1 MYWEVKKIKKEDFE
15 MNIFEK
21 TELLKFVSQLENNVD
36 ELESVFESLESAM
49 LIGDYYNVSE
59 AVREITNTISIL
71 KTYLNKARY

>member
-36 ELESVFESLESAM
+36 ALETIIMFRMPCRKSRIPYQPLR
-49 LIGDYYNVSE
+49 LI
-59 AVREITNTISIL
+59 
-71 KTYLNKARY
+71 